1 MDHGF
6 YYEGDQ
12 MMLPISLWDTALIS
26 AFSTFSI
33 MHNSNSLRQ
42 NTFKVYIPNTN
53 KLLYIYY
60 TD

>member
-6 YYEGDQ
+6 SYEGDQ

-33 MHNSNSLRQ
+33 MHNNSLRQ

-53 KLLYIYY
+53 KLIYIYY